1 MFLDIC
7 NYYYCYHYCCCCFL
21 NKCPA
26 FECFN
31 NKIFLRRQWFIAI
44 CTAGLRT
51 SLIQITIQPQTK
63 TTTIEIAKK
72 KTTLI
77 FHKLGYKRSKRKA
90 TKLHPKD
97 TYSPAPIDK
106 LSTLPLMKYKFSPV
120 QWNTLKLGLNLYKS
134 DSPVP

>member
-1 MFLDIC
+1 MVHCHMYCRIENVLDSDHHPTTDQ
-7 NYYYCYHYCCCCFL
+7 NDHYRNC
-21 NKCPA
+21 K
-26 FECFN
+26 E
-31 NKIFLRRQWFIAI
+31 KK
-44 CTAGLRT
+44 
-51 SLIQITIQPQTK
+51 SLI
-63 TTTIEIAKK
+63 
-72 KTTLI
+72 
-77 FHKLGYKRSKRKA
+77 FNKLGYKRSKRKA